1 MSKTENLE
9 FPKERI
15 IRISMGI
22 NEVVISSSN
31 EKDNLKLIIQEAKKI
46 MKDTNKTIKPTPR
59 NTDIR

>member
-1 MSKTENLE
+1 MSKTKELE

-15 IRISMGI
+15 VRIANGI

-31 EKDNLKLIIQEAKKI
+31 EKDNLNYLIKEAKKI
-46 MKDTNKTIKPTPR
+46 IKDTNKTIKPTIR

>member
-1 MSKTENLE
+1 MCKAKELG

-15 IRISMGI
+15 VRIANGI

-31 EKDNLKLIIQEAKKI
+31 EKDNLNYLIKEAKKI
-46 MKDTNKTIKPTPR
+46 IKDTNKPTKTNPR